1 MVCAAN
7 FLQYQVNECLPLL
20 YPTVCQLSKTYF
32 LPSGGKSQN
41 HACVSSDNQFVC
53 PQLDLS
59 KDSKTRSDQ
68 RKRFIEAKK
77 RSHYSTGSSTG
88 YSKQKKILSG
98 IHLVDAGER
107 ARESVGSSLTM
118 LEDDCQSV
126 RDVIIIISPSASSF
140 LTSPSCLRKRV
151 KKSDYLA
158 S

>member
-88 YSKQKKILSG
+88 YGYSSDFSTGYSTDFSTDFSTDNPTKYNTSSEAFCDEKKCPLQGNFSALKLPSQPTGMIL
-98 IHLVDAGER
+98 
-107 ARESVGSSLTM
+107 
-118 LEDDCQSV
+118 
-126 RDVIIIISPSASSF
+126 F
-140 LTSPSCLRKRV
+140 
-151 KKSDYLA
+151 
-158 S
+158 